1 MNIGESI
8 GLAWTSYGG
17 KIMYIET
24 SKSKGSGK
32 INITGSLGDVYL
44 KQYIYNLK
52 ICYQNLLWNTNP
64 YVIPNN

>member
-32 INITGSLGDVYL
+32 INITGSLGEVYL

-52 ICYQNLLWNTNP
+52 IC
-64 YVIPNN
+64 